1 LKYRGLP
8 FRIVLYRCFAVV
20 FILTV
25 LVSPAPGADEAR
37 LVSTSGAAVSFEITV
52 PPAEIIPTGGGRV
65 RVHVPGYGSFSPP
78 GAIELPGRTFIVAI
92 PPTSQVRVSSTI
104 LADEPL
110 GALSL
115 ARVHGE
121 RFVQGEGG
129 IPVTEFFEPP
139 DPWADIGPPP
149 AVAAGEPCLM
159 GRQRVL
165 PVRVIPLV
173 YGEHGSRLIRKIAIT
188 VHFEAPTPES
198 PGMRRD
204 IPISGPWRRL
214 YARFLVNPHDVTR
227 FRKQLAAPRVF
238 RAPFDVEKRL
248 RIEVPETGLFAVRAD
263 SLIDAGLAGVYATDN
278 IALRKY
284 YYDEGETDL
293 TRVVDIP
300 ILVLESASAAQ
311 GQFEGEDLLVFYALG
326 IKDDTDAGD
335 IDARYTDKNT
345 YWLEAG
351 PGVQGV
357 SMEEM
362 PPLPGPPSI
371 LARSFSVTTKVRN
384 DTYYHKRTKPHTTD
398 FYFHATMIGYQ
409 MTLPFMVHHPAGG
422 SSFDLTVRGQGYFE
436 NYQYQRLTFYI
447 GDHYAGVDSLFSFNS
462 KTFTFDDLPS
472 DWLSDGT
479 NQLVIKGTVENGLMV
494 NDFSFT
500 YPGSFA
506 ATDNKLEF
514 ATGTSIMNQTVEI
527 PGFTDTSGV
536 LIEITDPANP
546 RYRELPSGYFTGDA
560 PPYTLTFN
568 LEPPASG
575 ERRFIVTAGNAW
587 NHLSKD
593 SIEED
598 FPSDLAGEVGPFNT
612 LVVSHGD
619 FIDDITDYVSWRR
632 GQGYRILVAE
642 VQDVFDEFNG
652 GMPNCDAIRR
662 FIDYG
667 VNRWGVEFVL
677 LVGDGNEDHRRIY
690 PQTPV
695 NFIPPFTFSFNV
707 IGVGFDDE
715 VMATDRYYSFI
726 DEPPPIALG
735 GGGSP
740 DPEGGAGVPADDP
753 YLLRAYMFPDVMLG
767 RIPIGED
774 YEMRALAIKTYD
786 FEESDIDDTWRRRVI
801 LWADDA
807 WSGRLNYYRYK
818 YGEEEFARSMGIV
831 GDSIEAALPGGFDI
845 KRINMSVWTDEPHK
859 NPGGDPGAIIY
870 SRTQDSVRT
879 YFTPYLVDRWD
890 DGAQLFS
897 FQGHGNR
904 STLTTEAGFASF
916 QLFDDLDSLRT
927 PIPNVFTA
935 FGCHISEFARV
946 NELGLTPD
954 GRNGDCITE
963 QLLFKPRSGSV
974 GTYAST
980 GYEFLS
986 DNARL
991 CETLHTVMFTRPPAD
1006 SVPPGNEYTGAR
1018 WILGELILTAE
1029 MEHILKRS
1037 YGFAQVFR
1045 YITLGDPM
1053 LRLDSGPPLMKLQGD
1068 WGGGWVEIAPDS
1080 LRARNGTNE
1089 VKLRFTASDVIALER
1104 ITLEIDGEDWTDSL
1118 DIEPLNDADKTFAR
1132 AYRADL
1138 DYTICLGDGSM
1149 SFRVFKPD
1157 SQLVGITEVP
1167 ITTRIRLFYNDYLE
1181 ILPTVESPPTGTFRL
1196 TVDFPAY
1203 LDEAPVLLLDGLRL
1217 DEVVFTVP
1225 DPQDSLRWE
1234 AEFIRTFPSGRR
1246 VLTVQVGEHSMD
1258 FEFTVS
1264 GDDLEL
1270 EAFNFPNPFAG
1281 GTNIVYTLNLPVD
1294 AGRIEIFTVSGT
1306 KIRTI
1311 TLPHDM
1317 LDAASFLSPHSVYWD
1332 GRDLAGDRVA
1342 NGTYLYVVQVERR
1355 GEGLNITGK
1364 CVKLE

>member
-1 LKYRGLP
+1 MKLTFVP
-8 FRIVLYRCFAVV
+8 FRIVLYRCLAVLFA
-20 FILTV
+20 LAV
-25 LVSPAPGADEAR
+25 LVSSAPGADDVR
-37 LVSTSGAAVSFEITV
+37 LVSTGSAAVSFEITV
-52 PPAEIIPTGGGRV
+52 PPAEIIPAGGGRV
-65 RVHVPGYGSFSPP
+65 RVRIPGYGSFSPP

-92 PPTSQVRVSSTI
+92 PPAGRVRVSSTI

-110 GALSL
+110 GALNL
-115 ARVHGE
+115 ARVRGE
-121 RFVQGEGG
+121 RFVEGEGG
-129 IPVTEFFEPP
+129 IPVTEFFEPA
-139 DPWADIGPPP
+139 DPWANIGPPP
-149 AVAAGEPCLM
+149 PVAAGEPCLM

-173 YGEHGSRLIRKIAIT
+173 HGDRGSRLLRKIAVT
-188 VHFEAPTPES
+188 VHFGSPSQDS
-198 PGMRRD
+198 PGIEREM
-204 IPISGPWRRL
+204 PISGPWRRL
-214 YARFLVNPHDVTR
+214 YGRFLVNPQDVMR
-227 FRKQLAAPRVF
+227 FRKPLAPPRAF
-238 RAPFDVEKRL
+238 RAPLEVEKRL
-248 RIEVPETGLFAVRAD
+248 RIEVPETGFFAMRAD

-284 YYDEGETDL
+284 YFDGGQPGL
-293 TRVVDIP
+293 ARVVDIP
-300 ILVLESASAAQ
+300 ILVLESASAAE
-311 GQFEGEDLLVFYALG
+311 GQFEGEDLLVFRALG
-326 IKDDTDAGD
+326 IKDDADAGD

-351 PGVQGV
+351 PGVEGV

-362 PPLPGPPSI
+362 PPLPGTPGV
-371 LARSFSVTTKVRN
+371 LARNFSVTTTVRN
-384 DTYYHKRTKPHTTD
+384 DTYYHKRTRPHTTD

-409 MTLPFMVHHPAGG
+409 MNLPFAARHPAGG
-422 SSFDLTVRGQGYFE
+422 SLFGLTVRGQGYFE
-436 NYQYQRLTFYI
+436 NNLYQRLTFYI
-447 GDHYAGVDSLFSFNS
+447 GDHYVGVDSLFSFNS
-462 KTFTFDDLPS
+462 KTFTFNNLPS
-472 DWLSDGT
+472 EWLSDGT
-479 NQLVIKGTVENGLMV
+479 NRLVINSTVENGLIV
-494 NDFSFT
+494 NDFSVT
-500 YPGSFA
+500 YPGSYMA
-506 ATDNKLEF
+506 GGNTLEF
-514 ATGTSIMNQTVEI
+514 AIGSSILNQTIEI
-527 PGFTDTSGV
+527 PGFADTSGV

-546 RYRELPSGYFTGDA
+546 RYRKLPSAYFTGSE

-575 ERRFIVTAGNAW
+575 ERRFTVTAGNGW
-587 NHLSKD
+587 NHLSKE

-598 FPSDLAGEVGPFNT
+598 FPSDLAGEMGPFNT

-619 FIDDITDYVSWRR
+619 FIDDIAEYVSWRR
-632 GQGYRILVAE
+632 DQGYRILVAD
-642 VQDVFDEFNG
+642 VQDVYDEFNG

-667 VNRWGVEFVL
+667 LTRWGVEFVL
-677 LVGDGNEDHRRIY
+677 LVGDGNEDHRRMY
-690 PQTPV
+690 PKTPV

-707 IGVGFDDE
+707 IGVGFNDE
-715 VMATDRYYSFI
+715 VMATDRYYSFL

-735 GGGSP
+735 MEGSP
-740 DPEGGAGVPADDP
+740 DPGEGVGVPPDDP
-753 YLLRAYMFPDVMLG
+753 YLLRASMLPDVMVG
-767 RIPIGED
+767 RIPVGED
-774 YEMRALAIKTYD
+774 YEIRALTIKTYG
-786 FEESDIDDTWRRRVI
+786 FEESDINDTWRRRVI

-807 WSGRLNYYRYK
+807 WSGRLNYYQYK
-818 YGEEEFARSMGIV
+818 YGEEEFERSMGIV
-831 GDSIEAALPGGFDI
+831 ADSIEAALTGGFDI
-845 KRINMSVWTDEPHK
+845 MRLNMSVWTDEPHK
-859 NPGGDPGAIIY
+859 NPGGDPGGVVY
-870 SRTQDSVRT
+870 SRTQDSVRA
-879 YFTPYLVDRWD
+879 YFTPYLVDKWNE
-890 DGAQLFS
+890 GAQLFS

-927 PIPNVFTA
+927 PIPNIFTA

-980 GYEFLS
+980 GYEFLT

-991 CETLHTVMFTRPPAD
+991 CETLHSVMFARPPAD

-1018 WILGELILTAE
+1018 WILGELIFNAE
-1029 MEHILKRS
+1029 IEHILKRS
-1037 YGFAQVFR
+1037 YGFAQAFR
-1045 YITLGDPM
+1045 YVTLGDPM
-1053 LRLDSGPPLMKLQGD
+1053 LRLDSGPPLMKLEGD
-1068 WGGGWVEIAPDS
+1068 WGDGWVEIVPDS

-1089 VKLRFTASDVIALER
+1089 VTLRFTASDVIALER
-1104 ITLEIDGEDWTDSL
+1104 VTLEVDGEDWTDSL
-1118 DIEPLNDADKTFAR
+1118 DIEPLTDADKTFAR

-1138 DYTICLGDGSM
+1138 DYTISLGDGSM

-1157 SQLVGITEVP
+1157 SQLVGIMHVP

-1196 TVDFPAY
+1196 TVDFPAF
-1203 LDEAPVLLLDGLRL
+1203 LEEAPVLLLDGMRL

-1234 AEFIRTFPSGRR
+1234 AEFTRTFPSGRR
-1246 VLTVQVGEHSMD
+1246 VLAVQVGEYSKD

-1264 GDDLEL
+1264 GDELVL
-1270 EAFNFPNPFAG
+1270 EAFNFPNPFSG

-1311 TLPHDM
+1311 TLPRDM
-1317 LDAASFLSPHSVYWD
+1317 LDAASFISPHSVYWD